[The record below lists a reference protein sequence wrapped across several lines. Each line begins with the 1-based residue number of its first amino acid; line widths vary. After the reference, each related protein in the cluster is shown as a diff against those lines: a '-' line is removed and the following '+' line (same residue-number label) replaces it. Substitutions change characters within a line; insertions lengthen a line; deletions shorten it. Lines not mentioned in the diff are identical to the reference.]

1 MIASSSFFS
10 LNDALPSSFSSGL
23 RNQFIVWILEER
35 PSISCPHLV
44 NEKLLPF
51 KEAFKVHGAAS

>member
-35 PSISCPHLV
+35 PSISCPH
-44 NEKLLPF
+44 F
-51 KEAFKVHGAAS
+51 SQ